1 MSEVSVLSL
10 ESIFSSNQH
19 PIFTQPIASQDF
31 TARVACYSKIFSR
44 LDNFSRFEGLKFV
57 SNRSSGSL
65 ESLIRGMI
73 SIFYPIEIKMSH
85 YDDMSKEWRHTVGNF
100 CNQTVFKMIP
110 FFLIFRFFSN
120 TILFANTFFR
130 NFGGVFGDKSD
141 KLMCSASS
149 WYSKLYVGQK
159 FLKSIF

>member
-85 YDDMSKEWRHTVGNF
+85 YDDMSKE
-100 CNQTVFKMIP
+100 
-110 FFLIFRFFSN
+110 
-120 TILFANTFFR
+120 
-130 NFGGVFGDKSD
+130 
-141 KLMCSASS
+141 
-149 WYSKLYVGQK
+149 
-159 FLKSIF
+159 